1 MNYLEKLINSN
12 DILYFK
18 DISTV
23 KISGLYMLY
32 TDYELKKI
40 TNQSYLKVGITNE
53 KNGLY
58 GRLKNHFSF
67 IEHRHDQSV
76 FSILCKINN
85 IACLSASECEWA
97 EDKNGRFWG
106 HLKDFPILAKRDKK
120 LNFLRRFLS
129 RQNKSLKRFFSK

>member
-58 GRLKNHFSF
+58 GRLKKHFSG
-67 IEHRHDQSV
+67 STV
-76 FSILCKINN
+76 KKILENGELKRVEEEKETATCE
-85 IACLSASECEWA
+85 LSAA
-97 EDKNGRFWG
+97 E
-106 HLKDFPILAKRDKK
+106 
-120 LNFLRRFLS
+120 NFL
-129 RQNKSLKRFFSK
+129 KSI